1 MAGFDNVYITT
12 AGAELAVKTLEGKEL
27 AFSVAQLGS
36 GTISDSSVTAIKAR
50 TALANKVMEVDI
62 TKVSQT
68 SDTQATISFLVKNTD
83 ADSAFYFRELG
94 IFAVDPDT
102 KDEVLFAYA
111 YAGDSVEYINN
122 SVSEIVEK
130 TINVV
135 VTVDNAE
142 EVTITLDD
150 TQTYVTETELQE
162 AIEEAVSSKC
172 NVYGVKRKVND
183 NTSAA
188 WTRIY
193 DSEDLTA
200 NATHDGSEV
209 ENDFD
214 DLYPWSDIISYN
226 YDVTNKVVNAY
237 YGDATYAEDGSN
249 GEVLTKIPE
258 FYWKRYIEDGY
269 EYILIADYAKAGFNK
284 SEEFSIGRYDA
295 CIDDDGALHSY
306 SGYSP
311 STNKTI
317 IQHRAAAK
325 LLSDEFCLLDWHYFL
340 IQMLYVVEY
349 AHNNS
354 QSKLGNGIVSM
365 RYNASDVAIIAGTST
380 NVIVIDT
387 NSNFVEGQQIDIASS
402 SVSGRDIAQDR
413 TITSIDD
420 YSSGTTEGTAITFD
434 GDAVDIEEGYIVHSC
449 GQKSGGCDD
458 LGMLSG
464 CLANDNKTAV
474 SYRGIENIFGN
485 VYNWVDG
492 INISDYQAYICYDSD
507 SYASDTFDDPY
518 EKLGY
523 TNCETSDSYILKTG
537 YDEKN
542 PAVSLPIE
550 VEASSTTGYCDKY
563 YCASGNKVIRVGGTF
578 HHGTNAGLWTWIG
591 NNASSNSNINYGARL
606 LILKITIIKLYFTS
620 FSSAL
625 AEN

>member
-12 AGAELAVKTLEGKEL
+12 AGAELAVKTLEGKQL
-27 AFSVAQLGS
+27 AFTHAQLGS
-36 GTISDSSVTAIKAR
+36 GTLSDSSLTAIKAM
-50 TALANKVMEVDI
+50 TELENKVMEVDI

-68 SDTQATISFLVKNTD
+68 SDTQATISFLVKNTE

-94 IFAVDPDT
+94 IFAIDPDT
-102 KDEVLFAYA
+102 EEEILFAYA
-111 YAGDSVEYINN
+111 YASENAEYINN

-130 TINVV
+130 YINVV

-162 AIEEAVSSKC
+162 AIEEVEEIIEEAVSSKC

-226 YDVTNKVVNAY
+226 YDVENKVINAY
-237 YGDATYAEDGSN
+237 YGDATYTEDGSN

-258 FYWKRYIEDGY
+258 FYWKRYVEDGY

-311 STNKTI
+311 SVDLSLTA
-317 IQHRAAAK
+317 HRTAAK
-325 LLSDEFCLLDWHYFL
+325 LLSDEFCLLDYHYFL
-340 IQMLYVVEY
+340 ITMLYLVEY
-349 AHNNS
+349 ANNNS
-354 QSKLGNGIVSM
+354 QLMLGNGISDLE
-365 RYNASDVAIIAGTST
+365 NSKNDVAIIAGTST
-380 NVIVIDT
+380 NVVVIDT
-387 NSNFVEGQQIDIASS
+387 NDEFVVGLQIDI
-402 SVSGRDIAQDR
+402 
-413 TITSIDD
+413 
-420 YSSGTTEGTAITFD
+420 
-434 GDAVDIEEGYIVHSC
+434 
-449 GQKSGGCDD
+449 
-458 LGMLSG
+458 
-464 CLANDNKTAV
+464 
-474 SYRGIENIFGN
+474 
-485 VYNWVDG
+485 
-492 INISDYQAYICYDSD
+492 
-507 SYASDTFDDPY
+507 
-518 EKLGY
+518 
-523 TNCETSDSYILKTG
+523 
-537 YDEKN
+537 
-542 PAVSLPIE
+542 
-550 VEASSTTGYCDKY
+550 SSTYIYMK
-563 YCASGNKVIRVGGTF
+563 AILHKVE
-578 HHGTNAGLWTWIG
+578 
-591 NNASSNSNINYGARL
+591 RL
-606 LILKITIIKLYFTS
+606 HQ
-620 FSSAL
+620 
-625 AEN
+625 